1 MQKVVL
7 GMKYEPFYK
16 FFQDHFQGDFDICE
30 TNINKFEDVSI
41 YVAQYNPEVLIFAEQ
56 FLEFEDEDNKDEKI
70 FELINSISKN
80 VRVCYMCIRN
90 IDDPFFDQLKDV
102 GITDIF
108 YTPEIDMN
116 RIKQQLKNVQIKIM
130 LYFMV
135 LQNQLIRIKVYII

>member
-1 MQKVVL
+1 
-7 GMKYEPFYK
+7 
-16 FFQDHFQGDFDICE
+16 
-30 TNINKFEDVSI
+30 
-41 YVAQYNPEVLIFAEQ
+41 
-56 FLEFEDEDNKDEKI
+56 
-70 FELINSISKN
+70 
-80 VRVCYMCIRN
+80 MCIRK